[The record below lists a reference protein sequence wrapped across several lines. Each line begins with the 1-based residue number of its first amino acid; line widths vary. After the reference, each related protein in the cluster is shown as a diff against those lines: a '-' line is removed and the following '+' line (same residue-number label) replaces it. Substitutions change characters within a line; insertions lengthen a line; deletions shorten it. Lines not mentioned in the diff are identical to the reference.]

1 MRWAGGVGGASF
13 LHALSAGEATLMR
26 PTTASTNWSILAA
39 LTILLTAWP
48 GSGRADEPEADQ
60 PGVAGA
66 PSPPEPSD
74 QAHRPRLT
82 IDLQTQ
88 AWVTG
93 GLLLFTGATQYYADK
108 LIPSACRWC
117 SPGQFDVWV
126 RNELVWGDTRTASN
140 LSEALMVALPVG
152 TALAMIFSARA
163 NGAGGREV
171 AEDLL
176 VVTEAVATATA
187 LMQVAKFTA
196 ARLRPNAWAAGEAT
210 SAGSKMSFWAGHS
223 SSSFAIAAGATQVAR
238 MRGRPSWKWIAV
250 ATFTGAVAISW
261 TRIAAD
267 RHWGTDVLV
276 GAAVG
281 TTTGLVIPLLVFH
294 PADGRTPAVTVVPAP
309 GGLALLF

>member
-1 MRWAGGVGGASF
+1 
-13 LHALSAGEATLMR
+13 LKR
-26 PTTASTNWSILAA
+26 PTAASTNWSILVTA
-39 LTILLTAWP
+39 LTLLLAAGP
-48 GSGRADEPEADQ
+48 GSGRADEPEADP
-60 PGVAGA
+60 PGATDA
-66 PSPPEPSD
+66 PSPPAPSD
-74 QAHRPRLT
+74 PAPRPHLT
-82 IDLQTQ
+82 INLKTQ

-117 SPGQFDVWV
+117 SPGQFDIWV
-126 RNELVWGDTRTASN
+126 RNELVWGDTKTASTA
-140 LSEALMVALPVG
+140 SDALMVALPVG

-163 NGAGGREV
+163 SGAGGREV
-171 AEDLL
+171 VEDLL
-176 VVTEAVATATA
+176 VVTESVATATA

-196 ARLRPNAWAAGEAT
+196 ARLRPNAWAAGAATSGAT
-210 SAGSKMSFWAGHS
+210 SAASKMSFWAGHS
-223 SSSFAIAAGATQVAR
+223 SSGFAIAAGATQVAR

-250 ATFTGAVAISW
+250 ATFAGAAAISW

-281 TTTGLVIPLLVFH
+281 TTTGLVVPLLVFH
-294 PADGRTPAVTVVPAP
+294 PADGRAPAVTLVPAA